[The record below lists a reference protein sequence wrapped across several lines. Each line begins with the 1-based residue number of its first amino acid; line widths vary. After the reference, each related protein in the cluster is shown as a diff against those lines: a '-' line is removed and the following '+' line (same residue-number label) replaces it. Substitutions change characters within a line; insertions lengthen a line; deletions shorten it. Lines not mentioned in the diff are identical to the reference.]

1 MAYSA
6 RICASPR
13 GRANAGPQS
22 HRPGNRKPFR
32 RCAQSIQGQV
42 RHCGG
47 QPTLDRP
54 ERPFGPG
61 IKSMSF
67 SSGGQRQRWSFACR
81 EIRLARRAI
90 PACGNAL
97 GKASW
102 RTGIRFAWPFLF
114 QREAFELRKLVFKRV
129 RVTGV
134 MNFAALRLD
143 NKLWST
149 NDAPFVLFVARNEPS
164 APNDNF
170 YYISPRYRC
179 GVIRPDGGRRATHRG
194 HSRHRIAIHG
204 CKTESQY
211 AGHGGRTRYLHRN
224 VQSPRGAVSRQR
236 PRRTG
241 AYRDVKSHRGLGLH

>member
-1 MAYSA
+1 
-6 RICASPR
+6 
-13 GRANAGPQS
+13 
-22 HRPGNRKPFR
+22 
-32 RCAQSIQGQV
+32 
-42 RHCGG
+42 
-47 QPTLDRP
+47 
-54 ERPFGPG
+54 
-61 IKSMSF
+61 MSF

-170 YYISPRYRC
+170 YYISPRQEPHLAAAT
-179 GVIRPDGGRRATHRG
+179 GIATQAVLENEFSLKAIFKGG
-194 HSRHRIAIHG
+194 
-204 CKTESQY
+204 
-211 AGHGGRTRYLHRN
+211 L
-224 VQSPRGAVSRQR
+224 
-236 PRRTG
+236 
-241 AYRDVKSHRGLGLH
+241 LGLDLLLRLISTARSARPPSVDRRCRTVTSGKIGPC